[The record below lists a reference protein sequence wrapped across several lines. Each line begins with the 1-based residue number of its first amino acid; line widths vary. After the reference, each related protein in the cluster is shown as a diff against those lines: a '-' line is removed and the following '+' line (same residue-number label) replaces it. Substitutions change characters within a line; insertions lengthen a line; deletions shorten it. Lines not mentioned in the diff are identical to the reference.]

1 MLMKSNL
8 AKIIL
13 VIVMFSNLSL
23 AQSKG
28 FGLGVIIGEPTAISA
43 KYWTSNN
50 TAFDF
55 GVGYSFEKNSYLNLH
70 ADYLF
75 HTKDIFNTAENIALY
90 YGPGAKLRF
99 VEDASA
105 RLGFRFDV
113 GLVWV
118 PRNTPIDVFIE
129 IAPLL
134 DIIPETD
141 FSFNGGIGVRY
152 FFN

>member
-1 MLMKSNL
+1 MYRLSAITFL
-8 AKIIL
+8 FIFL
-13 VIVMFSNLSL
+13 FSAATFS
-23 AQSKG
+23 QSRG
-28 FGLGVIIGEPTAISA
+28 FGLGIILGEPTGISA
-43 KYWTSNN
+43 KYWTTGS

-55 GVGYSFEKNSYLNLH
+55 GLGYSFEKNSKVHLH

-75 HTKDIFNTAENIALY
+75 HIKNIFNSQEDIALY
-90 YGPGAKLRF
+90 YGPGARLRL
-99 VEDASA
+99 VDVGDS

-113 GLVWV
+113 GLVWI
-118 PRNTPIDVFIE
+118 PRNAPIDVLIE

-141 FSFNGGIGVRY
+141 FSINGGLGVRY

>member
-1 MLMKSNL
+1 MKNNL
-8 AKIIL
+8 LKIIL
-13 VIVMFSNLSL
+13 VMIIFSTLSA
-23 AQSKG
+23 AQTKG
-28 FGLGVIIGEPTAISA
+28 FGLGILVGEPTAVSA
-43 KYWTSNN
+43 KYWTSGS

-55 GVGYSFEKNSYLNLH
+55 GIGYSFEKNSYLNIH

-75 HTKDIFNTAENIALY
+75 HVKNIFETTENISLY
-90 YGPGAKLRF
+90 YGPGARLRF
-99 VEDASA
+99 VENATT

-113 GLVWV
+113 GLVWI
-118 PRNTPIDVFIE
+118 PRNAPIDVFIE
-129 IAPLL
+129 VAPLL

>member
-1 MLMKSNL
+1 MKKSL
-8 AKIIL
+8 IGSIL
-13 VIVMFSNLSL
+13 LIVLFSGITL
-23 AQSKG
+23 AQSSG
-28 FGLGVIIGEPTAISA
+28 FGIGAILGQPTGISA
-43 KYWTSNN
+43 KYWTTSS

-55 GVGYSFEKNSYLNLH
+55 GLGYSFEKNSRMHLH

-75 HTKDIFNTAENIALY
+75 HTKDIFNSTENFSLY
-90 YGPGAKLRF
+90 YGPGARLRL
-99 VEDASA
+99 VENGDS
-105 RLGFRFDV
+105 RLGVRFDV
-113 GLVWV
+113 GIVWI

-152 FFN
+152 FF